1 MGQPVAPPEERRDA
15 GARLFLSAAA
25 PRLAVPI
32 LLGLGAILYLVNLGG
47 YPLYT
52 KGEPREAVTIF
63 DIVHGGGWILPMRA
77 GVEIPSKPLMMHWL
91 AAILSLATGSVN
103 EWTVRLPSATLA
115 IAAMLVCY
123 LYVRRLFDD
132 RSALLAALMLGTSAQ
147 YLQAGSGARVDSTL
161 TFFMTVAFFEFIAIA
176 EGLSRRW
183 LVMYLAVAA
192 AVLTKGPV
200 GALLPA
206 VVAIAWLALER
217 RWDVIGR
224 LHLAPGAAI
233 VAIVGG
239 GWYLAAAYT
248 GGADFLRK
256 QILAENLTRFWGGA
270 RFSEGHAHPFY
281 YVEAAL
287 LAGFMP
293 WSLLLAVSA
302 LAFARARDAL
312 GPRMRYLCVW
322 FLTVLIFYNLAQS
335 KRGVYLL
342 ALYPALAAMVA
353 VALSNAA
360 PRSRWAQLFAAL
372 AGLALFITGCAGIGA
387 LLMLKTRPAAAADLL
402 ERFNITALGFMPA
415 LGHAIA
421 ARWITAIVLSLAI
434 AGAGVVLIVARP
446 VIEATVGLIA
456 AGIAGITLAA
466 NLYVQPAIANTI
478 GLKTFTARAM
488 GIIGDSPAAYLD
500 GLNYD
505 VAFYS
510 GRSMPIVHL
519 GDRDQPEYLFCG
531 QDAFDQMSPEQ
542 SKGLNLV
549 FTSGPTALDDTGGMV
564 LLKRQ

>member
-1 MGQPVAPPEERRDA
+1 
-15 GARLFLSAAA
+15 
-25 PRLAVPI
+25 
-32 LLGLGAILYLVNLGG
+32 
-47 YPLYT
+47 
-52 KGEPREAVTIF
+52 
-63 DIVHGGGWILPMRA
+63 MRA

-91 AAILSLATGSVN
+91 AAILSLAAGSVN

-132 RSALLAALMLGTSAQ
+132 RIALLAALMLGTSAQ
-147 YLQAGSGARVDSTL
+147 YLQAGNGARVDSTL

-200 GALLPA
+200 GAALPA
-206 VVAIAWLALER
+206 AVALVWLALER

-224 LHLAPGAAI
+224 LHLALGAAI
-233 VAIVGG
+233 VAILGG
-239 GWYLAAAYT
+239 GWYLAAAYLR
-248 GGADFLRK
+248 GADFLRK
-256 QILAENLTRFWGGA
+256 QILAENLTRFLGGA
-270 RFSEGHAHPFY
+270 RFSQGHAHPFY

-293 WSLLLAVSA
+293 WSPLLAVPA
-302 LAFARARDAL
+302 LGFARARHAL
-312 GPRMRYLCVW
+312 GPRMRYVCVW
-322 FLTVLIFYNLAQS
+322 FLTVLVFYNLAQS

-342 ALYPALAAMVA
+342 ALYPALTAIVA
-353 VALSNAA
+353 VSLSSASFGNQG
-360 PRSRWAQLFAAL
+360 RSRWARLFAAIS
-372 AGLALFITGCAGIGA
+372 GLALFITGCAGIGA

-402 ERFNITALGFMPA
+402 DHFNITALGFMPA

-421 ARWITAIVLSLAI
+421 ARWITAIVLPLAI
-434 AGAGVVLIVARP
+434 AGAGVILIGARP
-446 VIEATVGLIA
+446 AIEATAGLIA
-456 AGIAGITLAA
+456 AGVAGITLAA
-466 NLYVQPAIANTI
+466 NLFVQPAIANTI
-478 GLKTFTARAM
+478 GLKTFTVRAM
-488 GIIGDSPAAYLD
+488 GIIGDRPAAYLD

-510 GRSMPIVHL
+510 GRSIPIVRL

-531 QDAFDQMSPEQ
+531 RDAFDQMSPEQ

-549 FTSGPTALDDTGGMV
+549 LASGPTALDDSGGMV
-564 LLKRQ
+564 LLKR